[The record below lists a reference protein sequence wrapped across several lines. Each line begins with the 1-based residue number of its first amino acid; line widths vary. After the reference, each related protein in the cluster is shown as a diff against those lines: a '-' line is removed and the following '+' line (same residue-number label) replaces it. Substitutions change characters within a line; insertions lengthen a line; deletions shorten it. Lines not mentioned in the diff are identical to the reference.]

1 MVVRDGYALQFASL
15 VMRNDYEVVFVAVC
29 RDWQAMAFA
38 SQELRENVNFVLNLM
53 AFDWRV
59 VQFASKEVMAHPD
72 VAASAEECAALS
84 MFRSDLAKLN
94 RGGIE
99 VKRGNSMSG
108 VLSEEAQFIESRE
121 LDLDASS
128 GQGGSEVSIDDVPSS
143 ESANG
148 CVAMSPEKVHVT
160 SAGAYDD
167 GASIE
172 SANGG
177 AMEDDY
183 VGDSTLLTQI
193 DEDFGSDTIEADE
206 FDSVLRASPLKSIPA
221 NTEGDSQLSQTNKS
235 PLVSF
240 FQSPSDKGPV
250 SKEKNFPVSLFPV
263 GSRSTKGNG
272 PGSRPGFTV

>member
-1 MVVRDGYALQFASL
+1 
-15 VMRNDYEVVFVAVC
+15 
-29 RDWQAMAFA
+29 
-38 SQELRENVNFVLNLM
+38 M

-84 MFRSDLAKLN
+84 MFRSDLN

-128 GQGGSEVSIDDVPSS
+128 GQGGSEVSIDDVASS

-167 GASIE
+167 
-172 SANGG
+172 G

-263 GSRSTKGNG
+263 GSRSTKVNG